1 MSKVP
6 LFLITVGV
14 LLSFSLPVMASDL
27 EQEYV
32 QVRRIALKDSR
43 VREAFEKAGERLD
56 EKILEI
62 DPALKPI
69 VERDHAK
76 ALQPRP
82 AVIEHHVSNTPAP
95 EVQGAEHVITKG
107 ETLSSIASHYKVP
120 VASLKS
126 ANHITDERKL
136 RIGQK
141 LVIPGSANPEPRQT
155 PAPAAKPAD
164 DAGILDWAKKNL

>member
-1 MSKVP
+1 MSKVL
-6 LFLITVGV
+6 LFLITAGI
-14 LLSFSLPVMASDL
+14 LLLFSLSVMASDL

-32 QVRRIALKDSR
+32 QVRRIALKDPR
-43 VREAFEKAGERLD
+43 VKEAFEKAGERLD
-56 EKILEI
+56 EKIIEI

-69 VERDHAK
+69 VEREHAK
-76 ALQPRP
+76 APLPRP

-95 EVQGAEHVITKG
+95 DVQGAEHVITKG
-107 ETLSSIASHYKVP
+107 DTLSSIASHYKVS
-120 VASLKS
+120 VASLKT

-141 LVIPGSANPEPRQT
+141 LVIPGPANPEPHQT

-164 DAGILDWAKKNL
+164 DGGILDWAKKNL